1 MTPSFSGNLSANY
14 TTPLFGGRAFASA
27 TLSHTSSYYVSGG
40 NRLKMPAYSL
50 LNGSIGWRAD
60 GGAEIRLWAKN
71 LTNENYFQY
80 RIEQSLVGD
89 GQVQAPPRTYGV
101 TLSTAFRS
109 EEHTSELQSLMR
121 ISYAVFCLK
130 KKKNNKPKKKHN

>member
-1 MTPSFSGNLSANY
+1 
-14 TTPLFGGRAFASA
+14 
-27 TLSHTSSYYVSGG
+27 
-40 NRLKMPAYSL
+40 MPAYSL

-101 TLSTAFRS
+101 TLSTAFCLIFREGRS
-109 EEHTSELQSLMR
+109 IVS
-121 ISYAVFCLK
+121 
-130 KKKNNKPKKKHN
+130 KPKLELFVVICRYGAASEIAPYYDDRQSTRLKPSHSCDTTITA

>member
-1 MTPSFSGNLSANY
+1 MRSSIDATGNVTPMTPSFSGNLSANY

-60 GGAEIRLWAKN
+60 GGAEIRLW
-71 LTNENYFQY
+71 
-80 RIEQSLVGD
+80 
-89 GQVQAPPRTYGV
+89 
-101 TLSTAFRS
+101 RS
-109 EEHTSELQSLMR
+109 EEHTSELQSLMHN
-121 ISYAVFCLK
+121 SYDVLCLK
-130 KKKNNKPKKKHN
+130 KKTKKKIT